1 VRIYIGNKEIAGYFM
16 RLKDGFDKIGV
27 KADLLYLVGNKFY
40 TVKTSPLLMLNQRMF
55 VFYKKYNKSIYFPAV
70 IPVVILMAIFR
81 MYILASSL
89 VKYDVFILNSEPFFN
104 FSELAI
110 LKWFNKKIIVVFLGT
125 ESRPSYISGNYVQGK
140 YFSNGKYNFNL
151 CYKEVKSQAER
162 IARIEKYA
170 DHIINHPPTA
180 LFQKKPFIAW
190 CHIGFPND
198 VPTKALNVKQSQ
210 SRIVKVLHAPS
221 NAVSKGS
228 ETIMDII
235 DKLRKDGLPVEF
247 VKLENVP
254 NEKVL
259 DELAKCDFVV
269 DELYSDI
276 PIGGLGTEA
285 AFAMKP
291 VINGGYYA
299 DQIKDDHH
307 HSVIPPSCFC
317 MPENLELC
325 IKEYILN
332 KSKRENDAKILNTFV
347 TENWNST
354 NIALKYMRIISG
366 DIPSEWKYNPAE
378 IKYFMGY
385 GIEKNKLKSFL
396 IEYIKKFGEKALFL
410 DDKPTLKSHILE
422 FLRVPSN

>member
-1 VRIYIGNKEIAGYFM
+1 M

-27 KADLLYLVGNKFY
+27 KADLVFLVGNKFY
-40 TVKTSPLLMLNQRMF
+40 EVKTSTLLMLNQRLF
-55 VFYKKYNKSIYFPAV
+55 DFYKKYKKSIYFPAV
-70 IPVVILMAIFR
+70 IPAVMLMAIFR
-81 MYILASSL
+81 VYILTSSL
-89 VKYDVFILNSEPFFN
+89 VKYDIFILNSEPFFN
-104 FSELAI
+104 YSELAI
-110 LKWFNKKIIVVFLGT
+110 LKWFKKKIIIVFLGT

-140 YFSNGKYNFNL
+140 YFTNGKYNYDL
-151 CYKEVKSQAER
+151 CYKDVKAQASR
-162 IARIEKYA
+162 ITRIEKYA

-198 VPTKALNVKQSQ
+198 IPAKSLKIKQNH

-221 NAVSKGS
+221 NAISKGS
-228 ETIMDII
+228 ETIIDII

-247 VKLENVP
+247 QKLQNVP

-299 DQIKDDHH
+299 EQIKDDYPK
-307 HSVIPPSCFC
+307 SVIPPSCFC

-325 IKEYILN
+325 IKEYILD

-354 NIALKYMRIISG
+354 TIALKYIRIIAG
-366 DIPSEWKYNPAE
+366 DIPAEWKYDPAE

-396 IEYIKKFGEKALFL
+396 NEYIKKFGDKALFL
-410 DDKPTLKSHILE
+410 DDKPTLKSKIIE
-422 FLRVPSN
+422 FLNGYSSI